1 MKNRIAFISEHA
13 SPLATL
19 GGVDS
24 GGQNVYVGELAKHIA
39 QSGYEVDIFT
49 RRDDVRFPEIV
60 SWVQGVRVIHVTAGP
75 ETFVVKE
82 DLLQYMPDFT
92 AEMIAFIAREKID
105 YALVHA
111 NFWMSGLV
119 ACNLKKQ
126 LKLPFVITYHA
137 LGHVR
142 RIHQG
147 EQDKF
152 PKERILIEE
161 EIARQ
166 ADQIVA
172 ECPQD
177 QEDLINYYN
186 ADPEN
191 ITIIPCGFCP
201 TEFYPIDKK
210 LARMILNLETNE
222 NIILQLGR
230 MVPRKGID
238 NVIRALVKV
247 KKTDTPLRLVVVG
260 GESDNPES
268 DQNPEML
275 RLKKLAADHG
285 VTADVTFVGR
295 KNRDILKYY
304 YAAADIFITT
314 PWYEPFGITPLEAM
328 ACGTPVV
335 GANVG
340 GIKHSIADGKTGFLV
355 PPNNPDAL
363 AQKIFELISNKKLL
377 NDMRDNAIRRVNAL
391 FTWHKI
397 SEMAISMYEK
407 IIHGN
412 NLLSEEDNQL
422 TLIDQAFD
430 KAADTFMRA
439 KRALRIPVAKAATL
453 ISNALATDKKL
464 LVCGN
469 GGSAAGSLHFTSEM
483 MGYFESSDRQGLPV
497 ISLAA
502 DTSVVTGFAN
512 DSGFDDVF
520 SRQIE
525 TYGKKGDILLCL
537 STSGQSVNIVN
548 AIKVAHKKQ
557 MTCIALLGK
566 GGGDAATY
574 AHLNIIVPSNNQH
587 RIQEVH
593 LHLLHTVSRL
603 VENNLFS
610 RKTKNIAVK
619 KPVSIKQH

>member
-13 SPLATL
+13 SPLAML

-49 RRDDVRFPEIV
+49 RRDDTRFPEIIC
-60 SWVQGVRVIHVTAGP
+60 WVQGVRIIHVTAGP
-75 ETFVVKE
+75 ESFIPKE
-82 DLLQYMPDFT
+82 NLLQYMPDFT

-119 ACNLKKQ
+119 ACNLKAK

-142 RIHQG
+142 QIHQG
-147 EQDKF
+147 DQDKF

-161 EIARQ
+161 DIARQ
-166 ADQIVA
+166 ADQIIA

-186 ADPEN
+186 ADPNN

-260 GESDNPES
+260 GEADNPET

-275 RLKKLAADHG
+275 RLKKMAADHG
-285 VTADVTFVGR
+285 VLADVTFVGR

-328 ACGTPVV
+328 ACGTPVI
-335 GANVG
+335 GADVG
-340 GIKHSIADGKTGFLV
+340 GIKHSVADGKTGFLI
-355 PPNNPDAL
+355 PPNNPDVL
-363 AQKIFELISNKKLL
+363 AQKIFELISNKKML

-412 NLLSEEDNQL
+412 TSAFGEEDNEL
-422 TLIDQAFD
+422 MLIDHAFD
-430 KAADTFMRA
+430 KAADTFLRA
-439 KRALRIPVAKAATL
+439 KRALRIPVAQAATL
-453 ISNALATDKKL
+453 ISNALAADKKL

-469 GGSAAGSLHFTSEM
+469 GGSAAGSLHFTAEM
-483 MGYFESSDRQGLPV
+483 MSHFESSERQGLPV

-502 DTSVVTGFAN
+502 DTSVLTGFAN
-512 DSGFDDVF
+512 DVGFDDVF
-520 SRQIE
+520 SRQVE

-537 STSGQSVNIVN
+537 STSGQSVNVVN

-566 GGGDAATY
+566 GGGEAATY
-574 AHLNIIVPSNNQH
+574 AHLNVIVPSNNPH
-587 RIQEVH
+587 RIQEIH
-593 LHLLHTVSRL
+593 LHLLHTISRL
-603 VENNLFS
+603 VENHLLN
-610 RKTKNIAVK
+610 RKNKTARTKKTAA
-619 KPVSIKQH
+619 IK